1 MYPNILF
8 SFFLCV
14 LLSEYIKNDE
24 KKMRKYLVVAQ
35 RDGSDQRWGV
45 AVRSLKKGEGT

>member
-1 MYPNILF
+1 MLESTENTMPCGSIENTMPLAQHV
-8 SFFLCV
+8 V
-14 LLSEYIKNDE
+14 LKI
-24 KKMRKYLVVAQ
+24 VVAQ

>member
-1 MYPNILF
+1 MLESTENTMLYCSI
-8 SFFLCV
+8 
-14 LLSEYIKNDE
+14 EDI
-24 KKMRKYLVVAQ
+24 VVAQ